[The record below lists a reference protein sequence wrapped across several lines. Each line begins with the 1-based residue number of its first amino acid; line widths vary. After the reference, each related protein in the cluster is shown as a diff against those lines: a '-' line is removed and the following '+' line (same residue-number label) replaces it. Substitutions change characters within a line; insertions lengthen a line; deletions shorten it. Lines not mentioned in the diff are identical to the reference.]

1 LELLLASIPPALQEQ
16 PHIKALV
23 GWVYAVRGD
32 EEKARKIYRELVESI
47 DSLTPLEIFNIAYLA
62 LSLGE
67 VDESVDLLERLE
79 EGGSW
84 MQFWSKLLS
93 YKSVALREHP
103 RYQALL
109 KRMGLDDESVAA
121 LHRKMSFD

>member
-1 LELLLASIPPALQEQ
+1 M
-16 PHIKALV
+16 
-23 GWVYAVRGD
+23 RGD
-32 EEKARKIYRELVESI
+32 HEKARAIYRELVNSN
-47 DSLTPLEIFNIAYLA
+47 DSLTPITMFNTAQLA
-62 LSLGE
+62 VSLGE
-67 VDESVDLLERLE
+67 VDESIDLLERLE

-93 YKSVALREHP
+93 YKYVALREHP

-121 LHRKMSFD
+121 LNRRMSFD